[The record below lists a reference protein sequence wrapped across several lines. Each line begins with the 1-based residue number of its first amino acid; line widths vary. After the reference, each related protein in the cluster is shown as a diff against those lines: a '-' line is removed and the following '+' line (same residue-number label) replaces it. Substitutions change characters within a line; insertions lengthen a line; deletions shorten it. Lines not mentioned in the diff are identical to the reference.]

1 MAAVPTAGSV
11 QSPTHDPLLNLEVRT
26 KIIPHLTC
34 SPSYAL
40 LSVWLGLIL
49 KTAHRGITFFFF
61 GVKNGTVDLKNS
73 YNLNVESCIW
83 WTFLGLKPRKQH
95 LK

>member
-1 MAAVPTAGSV
+1 MAVVPTAGSV

-40 LSVWLGLIL
+40 LSVQTLSSEPEMHSHVLFI
-49 KTAHRGITFFFF
+49 
-61 GVKNGTVDLKNS
+61 DLNS
-73 YNLNVESCIW
+73 E
-83 WTFLGLKPRKQH
+83 KA
-95 LK
+95 